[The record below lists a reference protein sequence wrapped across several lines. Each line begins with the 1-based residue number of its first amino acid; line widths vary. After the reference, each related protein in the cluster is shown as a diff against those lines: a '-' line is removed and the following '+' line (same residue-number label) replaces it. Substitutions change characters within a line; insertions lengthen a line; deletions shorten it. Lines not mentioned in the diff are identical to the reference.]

1 MSDEHGSDFVDE
13 LMEFLL
19 RNYYSMMIKRVK
31 RFFPNKFDAE
41 DIVTET
47 IIVLLENK
55 SAVAAHEAPIKW
67 LQTTLTHRVKQ
78 NSRIAKR
85 NSRIAKRNSE
95 MFVSLETLDE
105 SKLPSVPD
113 AADDYCEYSD
123 FPFETMLGIIASE
136 LSEKDAKTF
145 NDVFVL
151 KRDREQ
157 VAAEYGISPEA
168 LRQRA
173 RRVEMK
179 VRLIVS
185 KLLG

>member
-85 NSRIAKRNSE
+85 NSQYSVRRAQKNLNQNSPRRG
-95 MFVSLETLDE
+95 TLPLFPAFFCK
-105 SKLPSVPD
+105 KLPLP
-113 AADDYCEYSD
+113 
-123 FPFETMLGIIASE
+123 L
-136 LSEKDAKTF
+136 
-145 NDVFVL
+145 
-151 KRDREQ
+151 Q
-157 VAAEYGISPEA
+157 
-168 LRQRA
+168 
-173 RRVEMK
+173 
-179 VRLIVS
+179 
-185 KLLG
+185 

>member
-85 NSRIAKRNSE
+85 NSE
-95 MFVSLETLDE
+95 MFVRWKHWTN
-105 SKLPSVPD
+105 PSCPP
-113 AADDYCEYSD
+113 CRIQ
-123 FPFETMLGIIASE
+123 PMIIVNTATSPLKQCSAS
-136 LSEKDAKTF
+136 
-145 NDVFVL
+145 
-151 KRDREQ
+151 
-157 VAAEYGISPEA
+157 
-168 LRQRA
+168 
-173 RRVEMK
+173 
-179 VRLIVS
+179 
-185 KLLG
+185 

>member
-1 MSDEHGSDFVDE
+1 
-13 LMEFLL
+13 
-19 RNYYSMMIKRVK
+19 
-31 RFFPNKFDAE
+31 
-41 DIVTET
+41 VTET

-78 NSRIAKR
+78 NSRIAR
-85 NSRIAKRNSE
+85 RNSE

-151 KRDREQ
+151 KRERTN
-157 VAAEYGISPEA
+157 
-168 LRQRA
+168 RC
-173 RRVEMK
+173 RV
-179 VRLIVS
+179 RHFPRSAPS
-185 KLLG
+185 KGTPCRNESASYCL

>member
-67 LQTTLTHRVKQ
+67 LQTTLTHRKAKQ
-78 NSRIAKR
+78 QNRQAKQRDVCFVGNIGRIQA
-85 NSRIAKRNSE
+85 
-95 MFVSLETLDE
+95 
-105 SKLPSVPD
+105 
-113 AADDYCEYSD
+113 
-123 FPFETMLGIIASE
+123 
-136 LSEKDAKTF
+136 
-145 NDVFVL
+145 
-151 KRDREQ
+151 
-157 VAAEYGISPEA
+157 A
-168 LRQRA
+168 LRAGYSR
-173 RRVEMK
+173 
-179 VRLIVS
+179 
-185 KLLG
+185 

>member
-1 MSDEHGSDFVDE
+1 
-13 LMEFLL
+13 
-19 RNYYSMMIKRVK
+19 
-31 RFFPNKFDAE
+31 
-41 DIVTET
+41 
-47 IIVLLENK
+47 
-55 SAVAAHEAPIKW
+55 VAANNAHPSCKA
-67 LQTTLTHRVKQ
+67 KQ
-78 NSRIAKR
+78 QNRQAKQR
-85 NSRIAKRNSE
+85 DVC
-95 MFVSLETLDE
+95 FVGTLDE

>member
-85 NSRIAKRNSE
+85 NSE

-136 LSEKDAKTF
+136 LSEKDAK
-145 NDVFVL
+145 N
-151 KRDREQ
+151 
-157 VAAEYGISPEA
+157 I
-168 LRQRA
+168 QRCV
-173 RRVEMK
+173 RSQTRSRTSRCRV
-179 VRLIVS
+179 RHFPRSAPS
-185 KLLG
+185 KGTPCRNESASYCL

>member
-31 RFFPNKFDAE
+31 RFFP
-41 DIVTET
+41 
-47 IIVLLENK
+47 
-55 SAVAAHEAPIKW
+55 IKW

-78 NSRIAKR
+78 

-113 AADDYCEYSD
+113 TADDYCEYSD

>member
-78 NSRIAKR
+78 NS
-85 NSRIAKRNSE
+85 E

-157 VAAEYGISPEA
+157 IAAEYGISPEA

>member
-67 LQTTLTHRVKQ
+67 LQTPLTHRVKQ
-78 NSRIAKR
+78 
-85 NSRIAKRNSE
+85 NSE

-157 VAAEYGISPEA
+157 VAAEYGKGHA
-168 LRQRA
+168 
-173 RRVEMK
+173 
-179 VRLIVS
+179 VS
-185 KLLG
+185 K

>member
-85 NSRIAKRNSE
+85 NS
-95 MFVSLETLDE
+95 
-105 SKLPSVPD
+105 
-113 AADDYCEYSD
+113 D

-173 RRVEMK
+173 RRVEIK

>member
-78 NSRIAKR
+78 NS
-85 NSRIAKRNSE
+85 
-95 MFVSLETLDE
+95 
-105 SKLPSVPD
+105 
-113 AADDYCEYSD
+113 
-123 FPFETMLGIIASE
+123 IIASE

>member
-85 NSRIAKRNSE
+85 NSE

-113 AADDYCEYSD
+113 TADDYCEYSD

-136 LSEKDAKTF
+136 LSEKRCK
-145 NDVFVL
+145 N
-151 KRDREQ
+151 
-157 VAAEYGISPEA
+157 I
-168 LRQRA
+168 QRCV
-173 RRVEMK
+173 RSQTRSRTNRCRV
-179 VRLIVS
+179 RHFPRSTPS
-185 KLLG
+185 KGTPCRNESASYCL